1 MTDALPDL
9 YAVLGL
15 ARDATPAEVT
25 AAFRSLL
32 RRFHPDTR
40 APRTSSENVA
50 ADATLRQVVTAYQ
63 TLRDPGRRSDYDKL
77 TAPKPAPMRSRLHQA
92 RLYETRTAKDS
103 PIRAGPV
110 HWTPPR

>member
-1 MTDALPDL
+1 MTDALPNL
-9 YAVLGL
+9 YAVLGVP
-15 ARDATPAEVT
+15 RDSTPAEVR
-25 AAFRSLL
+25 AAFRSLV

-40 APRTSSENVA
+40 APGTRTENVA
-50 ADATLRQVVTAYQ
+50 ADASLRQVVTAYE

-77 TAPKPAPMRSRLHQA
+77 TAPKPAPMRSRLHPA
-92 RLYETRTAKDS
+92 RVSQRRAANDS